1 MSVDYNSVLIIIFFF
16 WVVLL
21 HVTGVFLELPGV
33 VQVIP
38 NSLHKLQTTRSWDF
52 LGLSSHSTNN
62 VLHKSKMGD
71 GVIIGVLDSGSLPS
85 PSPLQSYFY
94 LSRVCNGH

>member
-1 MSVDYNSVLIIIFFF
+1 MSVDYNSVLL
-16 WVVLL
+16 VVVL

-38 NSLHKLQTTRSWDF
+38 NSLHKLQTTRTWDF
-52 LGLSSHSTNN
+52 LGLSSHPTHN

-85 PSPLQSYFY
+85 PLPSQSYFY
-94 LSRVCNGH
+94 LSHVYNGH